1 MRPSDGEELSQLYF
15 ELVDV
20 YKKTFMPQNGQ
31 VVILNCSAI
40 RKKIIKKKFKT
51 LEFKLKFK
59 AWKREAMARR
69 TPLRDSSLK
78 IFFFI

>member
-40 RKKIIKKKFKT
+40 RKKIIKKK
-51 LEFKLKFK
+51 
-59 AWKREAMARR
+59 
-69 TPLRDSSLK
+69 
-78 IFFFI
+78 I

>member
-31 VVILNCSAI
+31 VVILNCSVI
-40 RKKIIKKKFKT
+40 RKKIKKKFKT

-69 TPLRDSSLK
+69 TPLRGSSLK